1 MYALYRTS
9 HAADIAWEVWPN
21 SKETKISVFL
31 VDMMQFQTMGAAAI
45 IVTFSCLSIFIG
57 NNVSPSVPKS

>member
-1 MYALYRTS
+1 
-9 HAADIAWEVWPN
+9 VWPN